1 LDRHPAY
8 QLKLQVPPPPP
19 HAPVGAPQGID
30 RVELVPP
37 LTANVESC
45 FSSFLLWQAGHS
57 GLREPIT
64 IASNL
69 LPQSLHLYS
78 KIGIRT
84 FSPAA
89 PQPLE

>member
-1 LDRHPAY
+1 
-8 QLKLQVPPPPP
+8 LKLQVPPPPP
-19 HAPVGAPQGID
+19 HAPDGTPQGID
-30 RVELVPP
+30 PAGLEFA

-45 FSSFLLWQAGHS
+45 FSSFLLWHEGHS

-78 KIGIRT
+78 KIGISS
-84 FSPAA
+84 FFLW
-89 PQPLE
+89 PLDSR